1 VLALTVSTL
10 HSLVNVSRLDEDFTR
25 LREAFQRAT
34 PFGHVVIDDFL
45 EPGFAQL
52 LHAQYP
58 RLDGMQRS
66 VARLLRA
73 RSYDGDVARFGP
85 PFSDYFSAI
94 ESDPFRAWLRRLT
107 GIDDLEMDPKLVG
120 GGLHQGARV
129 SSLHVH
135 ADHNTH
141 PDDPSRYRRINV
153 LFYVNADWKPDYG
166 GDLEFYDASGT
177 KIVGKVAPA
186 FNRCVIMDVHDTAF
200 HGYQPLRIPSNVTR
214 KLLASY
220 FYSSVPSPLQAVA
233 SHPTLYGTPDHSP
246 SEMLT
251 TRMRRWVLHRL
262 SDAGG
267 LRPRLPR

>member
-1 VLALTVSTL
+1 
-10 HSLVNVSRLDEDFTR
+10 
-25 LREAFQRAT
+25 
-34 PFGHVVIDDFL
+34 
-45 EPGFAQL
+45 
-52 LHAQYP
+52 
-58 RLDGMQRS
+58 
-66 VARLLRA
+66 
-73 RSYDGDVARFGP
+73 
-85 PFSDYFSAI
+85 
-94 ESDPFRAWLRRLT
+94 
-107 GIDDLEMDPKLVG
+107 
-120 GGLHQGARV
+120 
-129 SSLHVH
+129 
-135 ADHNTH
+135 
-141 PDDPSRYRRINV
+141 
-153 LFYVNADWKPDYG
+153 VNADWKPDYG